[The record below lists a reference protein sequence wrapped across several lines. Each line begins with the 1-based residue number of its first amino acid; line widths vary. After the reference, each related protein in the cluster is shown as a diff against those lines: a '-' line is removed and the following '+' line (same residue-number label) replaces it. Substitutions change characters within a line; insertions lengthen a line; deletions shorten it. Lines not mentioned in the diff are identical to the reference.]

1 MKRSAQSSGLCH
13 ALKCELACEVLRS
26 SGALRLRVTG
36 HSMLPTVWPGDTLE
50 IEPLD
55 SPDVST
61 GDIVLFSNGQRLV
74 AHRVVAKICGSRDS
88 IETQGD
94 AVPSPDSPVAQADLM
109 GKVSFIL
116 RNGRCIAP
124 SQSLRF
130 SQRAVAGVFRRSN
143 LAARVVVGLHR
154 LCRNSRT
161 QTPQVQE
168 Q

>member
-1 MKRSAQSSGLCH
+1 MKRSAQASGDCH
-13 ALKCELACEVLRS
+13 ALKCELAGEVLRS
-26 SGALRLRVTG
+26 YGVLRLCVTG
-36 HSMLPTVWPGDTLE
+36 HSMLPTVWPGDTLV
-50 IEPLD
+50 IGPLD
-55 SPDVST
+55 NPDVST

-74 AHRVVAKICGSRDS
+74 AHRVVAKACGSRDS

-94 AVPSPDSPVAQADLM
+94 AVPCPDSPVAQDDLM

-116 RNGRCIAP
+116 RNGRSIAP

-130 SQRAVAGVFRRSN
+130 SQRAVAGVLRRSN

-154 LCRNSRT
+154 LRRNSRT
-161 QTPQVQE
+161 QASQVQE